1 MTFERRFFLISDKYE
16 QYQAIRR
23 KTDDEWNSAIDHCG
37 MAKSQM
43 MIIWTLWDFGRP
55 CTQKEIC
62 EDWYENKQTINSAA
76 KKLEN
81 EGIIEMIPSKENFRE
96 KLMVFTEKGSAFAE
110 KTVGKL
116 VKAEKAAFDRF
127 TEEEQ
132 KEILRLGRKHYELL
146 KEEFDKLKGETK

>member
-1 MTFERRFFLISDKYE
+1 
-16 QYQAIRR
+16 
-23 KTDDEWNSAIDHCG
+23 
-37 MAKSQM
+37 
-43 MIIWTLWDFGRP
+43 
-55 CTQKEIC
+55 
-62 EDWYENKQTINSAA
+62 
-76 KKLEN
+76 
-81 EGIIEMIPSKENFRE
+81 MIPSKENFRE

-146 KEEFDKLKGETK
+146 KEEFDKIKGETK